1 MQTLLCQLIILFF
14 IFSIVGWMIEVTL
27 KYFQYHRFINRG
39 FMIGPYCPIYGSGV
53 VAITV
58 CVGDL
63 SVWTAR
69 SGTRFSPGSS
79 SAAHLSISQAG
90 IWRSCSMRAGGITV
104 GSR

>member
-58 CVGDL
+58 CVGGLVGLVVSFGDSFL
-63 SVWTAR
+63 
-69 SGTRFSPGSS
+69 
-79 SAAHLSISQAG
+79 AG
-90 IWRSCSMRAGGITV
+90 FFILGALEFFTSWYMEKMFDGCWWV
-104 GSR
+104 